1 MERRELLKSY
11 DEIKVIISQSSE
23 LFGFIQHVVAV
34 VRICHYQMY
43 ITISL
48 MLILQDVFH
57 FHQKIHYYDDDN
69 VWVKIWGDDNV
80 TRVWDFFIFR
90 PFFDPFLLEFTSS
103 FRLWRS
109 LEWIGWFSDDWKYY
123 SHSKFYSPYN
133 ECHGHFPTDIPN
145 HHLSFTHKFIE

>member
-34 VRICHYQMY
+34 VRICHYQTY

-69 VWVKIWGDDNV
+69 VWVKRWGDDNV
-80 TRVWDFFIFR
+80 TRVWDFFIFSSIFR
-90 PFFDPFLLEFTSS
+90 SFFARIHIIISIVKIVGMNWVILWWLKILFTLEVLFSIQRVPWPFPYRYPKSS
-103 FRLWRS
+103 LI
-109 LEWIGWFSDDWKYY
+109 LYA
-123 SHSKFYSPYN
+123 
-133 ECHGHFPTDIPN
+133 
-145 HHLSFTHKFIE
+145 